1 MEIDALFFLSL
12 FTHTMSF
19 WWVIIPSIFL
29 GLVVGAIPGFSAAN
43 TIIILLPFTLLMEVE
58 VGLIFMIALYCA
70 SRMGAGIPAILVNI
84 PGTAGAAATPL
95 DGFPMVKKGKAQQ
108 ALAIS
113 FVSSTFGG
121 LLTTVVAIAAMPLL
135 AKVGFYMHSV
145 EMIVVMLFGIS
156 LIASIAAKDTIKG
169 LIAGFFG
176 LMIGSIGADHVYATP
191 RGTMGFLEFYDGV
204 PLIPALVGLFAV
216 SEALLVIEGESILL
230 KRSAKE
236 QDAPKEDHTSW
247 TETLIGM
254 KIAMQHWWHI
264 TWTSL
269 IGLIIGVIPGAGASI
284 ASFVA
289 YQQSRTYSK
298 TPELYG
304 TGHPPGLIAPESANN
319 GVTSGT
325 LIPLLVLG
333 IPGGATA
340 AIMMVV
346 LQYQGVNT
354 GPRLFIDNPSL
365 GYGVFM
371 AMFVTYL
378 MMILTIM
385 PLARYMSR
393 VTLVSTAYMSPLII
407 AFTLI
412 GSYVPRDY
420 MFDMY
425 LGFAFGVLGYL
436 ARKTGYHVA
445 AILIGVIL
453 GPLLEQYMLRALKM
467 SDGNMS
473 VLFQSDLANVL
484 WVVLV
489 VTLAFPTVL
498 KKYRERQKKTQ
509 AQSPSEKV
517 IDEENVFSNDT

>member
-1 MEIDALFFLSL
+1 MEFSADLFVSLFFHTLSY
-12 FTHTMSF
+12 
-19 WWVIIPSIFL
+19 WWVIIPSILL
-29 GLVVGAIPGFSAAN
+29 GLTVGAIPGFSAAN
-43 TIIILLPFTLLMEVE
+43 TIIILLPLTLVMNVE
-58 VGLIFMIALYCA
+58 VGLIFMVALYCS

-95 DGFPMVKKGKAQQ
+95 DGYPMTKAGRAQQ

-121 LLTTVVAIAAMPLL
+121 LLTTVVALLTMPWL
-135 AKVGFYMHSV
+135 ARLSFYMHSV

-156 LIASIAAKDTIKG
+156 LIATIAARDTLKG

-176 LMIGSIGADHVYATP
+176 LMIGAIGADHVYATP
-191 RGTMGFLEFYDGV
+191 RGTFGFLELYDGI

-216 SEALLVIEGESILL
+216 SEAFLMIEGESILSQHG
-230 KRSAKE
+230 KNMIRRSGWA
-236 QDAPKEDHTSW
+236 A
-247 TETLIGM
+247 TLEGAR
-254 KIAMQHWWHI
+254 IALSRWWHI
-264 TWTSL
+264 TWNSL
-269 IGLIIGVIPGAGASI
+269 IGLVIGVIPGAGASI

-304 TGHPPGLIAPESANN
+304 TGHPEGLIAPESANN

-325 LIPLLVLG
+325 LIPLMILG

-340 AIMMVV
+340 AIMLVVMQYHGVV
-346 LQYQGVNT
+346 L
-354 GPRLFIDNPSL
+354 GPALFADSPEL

-371 AMFVTYL
+371 AMAVTYL
-378 MMILTIM
+378 IMIFTIL

-393 VTLVSTAYMSPLII
+393 VTLLSTVYMSPLVI
-407 AFTLI
+407 AFTLV
-412 GSYVPRDY
+412 GSFVPREY

-425 LGFAFGVLGYL
+425 LGLAFGVIGYV

-453 GPLLEQYMLRALKM
+453 GPLLEQYFLRALKM
-467 SDGNMS
+467 SDGDLM
-473 VLFQSDLANVL
+473 VLFSSNIGNVL
-484 WVVLV
+484 WVLLFVS
-489 VTLAFPTVL
+489 VTLSLIVQHRRRTVV
-498 KKYRERQKKTQ
+498 QTQ
-509 AQSPSEKV
+509 AEK
-517 IDEENVFSNDT
+517 